1 MSRKDY
7 RAIAGALKA
16 FKEGQKAGFNPSLA
30 DIASA
35 LAGVLAQDN
44 QRFDRQKFLE
54 ACGL

>member
-7 RAIAGALKA
+7 RAIASALKS

-44 QRFDRQKFLE
+44 DRFDRTKFLE

>member
-7 RAIAGALKA
+7 RAIASALKSL
-16 FKEGQKAGFNPSLA
+16 KEGQEAGFNPSLA

-44 QRFDRQKFLE
+44 DRFDRTKFLE